1 MVERQQQVQMLEQ
14 PRVRSDTCHHGYI
27 SLEDDAHIFSSLLCF
42 GCCCLES
49 VVSGV
54 FVLGRV
60 CDLREF

>member
-1 MVERQQQVQMLEQ
+1 MVERQVQMLEQ

-49 VVSGV
+49 GRCPRVPSWSVVGNKI
-54 FVLGRV
+54 F
-60 CDLREF
+60 E